1 MKSRKNN
8 PHFRIVFLR
17 NSACLH
23 VGFLSLLPQG
33 LPHSA
38 ATTNT
43 MGAGSSTAAQEAV
56 WERMETRRQESI
68 AFAAEHAAGWAELQ
82 EAFGKD
88 TKVLSVASSGPQ
100 PTPVSDHSDEELTE
114 YDAIRT
120 RPWNKDCHGCVL
132 SSPFSNAQS
141 LFLVSSWQACPS
153 PFGFPPQDTDQQIA
167 CHPPHIAPFFVVVSG
182 DVLGKHPS
190 NPPHCY
196 GWAARTAQLQD
207 VSFSHDVMGVHG
219 HANTGKTKLA
229 VVGAVAPT
237 A

>member
-1 MKSRKNN
+1 L
-8 PHFRIVFLR
+8 FLR
-17 NSACLH
+17 NSGSNSL
-23 VGFLSLLPQG
+23 VFLARLATP
-33 LPHSA
+33 PA

-43 MGAGSSTAAQEAV
+43 MGAGGSTAAQEAV

-100 PTPVSDHSDEELTE
+100 PTPVSDEELTE

-153 PFGFPPQDTDQQIA
+153 PFGFPQ
-167 CHPPHIAPFFVVVSG
+167 
-182 DVLGKHPS
+182 
-190 NPPHCY
+190 
-196 GWAARTAQLQD
+196 
-207 VSFSHDVMGVHG
+207 
-219 HANTGKTKLA
+219 
-229 VVGAVAPT
+229 
-237 A
+237 